1 MLFRKPKAKRKS
13 DLTGQ
18 YCSASE
24 SEPNYYGDF
33 RRESGT
39 MSQQQKQDWRHLAEQ
54 ASREMDPDK
63 LMSLVNELNQVL
75 EQNEKEAEQRS
86 GYTPQD

>member
-1 MLFRKPKAKRKS
+1 ML
-13 DLTGQ
+13 
-18 YCSASE
+18 
-24 SEPNYYGDF
+24 
-33 RRESGT
+33 
-39 MSQQQKQDWRHLAEQ
+39 QQQKQDWRHLAEQ